1 MIVYCVNDAAVMAS
15 WGDAMKIAGSNL
27 EFLADPNSELT
38 KALGLVMDHPGP
50 VGKLG
55 PNRCK
60 RHSMYVEDGVVKV
73 IALSGFRRPAGDD
86 DPSNSCIDSVLAK
99 IAAL

>member
-1 MIVYCVNDAAVMAS
+1 
-15 WGDAMKIAGSNL
+15 
-27 EFLADPNSELT
+27 
-38 KALGLVMDHPGP
+38 MDHPGP

-60 RHSMYVEDGVVKV
+60 RHSMYVDGVVKV
-73 IALSGFRRPAGDD
+73 IALSEAPDDPAGDD
-86 DPSNSCIDSVLAK
+86 DPSNSYHSVLAK